1 MMRLKERPQ
10 ISENLRGENRKNSAA
25 GTMKLYASG
34 HFDATISRAAMV
46 MERPSSASAKRA
58 ASYATP

>member
-34 HFDATISRAAMV
+34 HFDATISRAAMAAV
-46 MERPSSASAKRA
+46 NGTAGPVRSSEKIGV
-58 ASYATP
+58 P

>member
-34 HFDATISRAAMV
+34 HFDATISRAAKGGSLDPLACQV
-46 MERPSSASAKRA
+46 R
-58 ASYATP
+58 